1 MVPGYYWL
9 EVEANNQS
17 GSVTTKVNT
26 LDVIHGPITSASL
39 RAHVMLLNINHT
51 AAQDSFAADCF
62 ISRYRQSGIDHSGHW
77 RAISGPNITELDV
90 SMSVNGCEA
99 RGGCLIE
106 LF

>member
-1 MVPGYYWL
+1 MECNSRCSFARQAAWAVEEATMVPGYYWL

-62 ISRYRQSGIDHSGHW
+62 ISRYRQSGIYHSGHW
-77 RAISGPNITELDV
+77 R
-90 SMSVNGCEA
+90 
-99 RGGCLIE
+99 
-106 LF
+106 